1 MVLTSLLVTGNT
13 NLIIMKI
20 KKIIFI
26 IIIFI
31 IILGS
36 LGIFYVGNTL
46 NNKNNMI
53 TVTLPEGYT
62 NKEIGQTLEKSG
74 LVSEKDFISEAEK
87 WTDSNY
93 WFLKGIT
100 NDKHKLD
107 GFLYPATYSFEKNA
121 SSKTIINEML
131 KGFELNIAPNKNY
144 IIKNKLNIRNTL
156 ITASLVEK
164 EAKKEVD
171 RPKIASVI
179 YNRIKKNMP
188 LQIDATI
195 LYVIGHKAKL
205 YNKDLAVKSPYN
217 TYLNKGLPPSPI
229 CNPGTKSINAA
240 IYPANTNYIYYV
252 LNSKTNEHIFSETY
266 AEHIKNVAIY
276 IK

>member
-1 MVLTSLLVTGNT
+1 
-13 NLIIMKI
+13 MKI
-20 KKIIFI
+20 KKFIFI

-31 IILGS
+31 LA
-36 LGIFYVGNTL
+36 LCVIFYLSNILT
-46 NNKNNMI
+46 NKNNI
-53 TVTLPEGYT
+53 VTVTIPEGYKNT
-62 NKEIGQTLEKSG
+62 EIGQALEKSG
-74 LVSEKDFISEAEK
+74 LVTEEDFINETEN
-87 WTDSNY
+87 WTDDNY
-93 WFLKGIT
+93 WFLKKVP
-100 NDKHKLD
+100 NDKHRLD
-107 GFLYPATYSFEKNA
+107 GFLYPATYSFSKKA

-131 KGFELNIAPNKNY
+131 KGFQLNIAPNKDY

-179 YNRIKKNMP
+179 YNRLNKNMP

-240 IYPANTNYIYYV
+240 IHPATTNYIYYV

-266 AEHIKNVAIY
+266 AQHLKNVSIY

>member
-1 MVLTSLLVTGNT
+1 
-13 NLIIMKI
+13 MKI
-20 KKIIFI
+20 NKVISI
-26 IIIFI
+26 IIIFF
-31 IILGS
+31 LVS
-36 LGIFYVGNTL
+36 CGIFYLSNTL
-46 NNKNNMI
+46 TNKNNI
-53 TVTLPEGYT
+53 VTVTIPEGYT

-74 LVSEKDFISEAEK
+74 LVAEKDFINQTEN
-87 WTDSNY
+87 WTDNNY
-93 WFLKGIT
+93 WFLKEVP
-100 NDKHKLD
+100 NDKHRLD
-107 GFLYPATYSFEKNA
+107 GFLYPATYSFSKKA
-121 SSKTIINEML
+121 TSKTIINEML

-144 IIKNKLNIRNTL
+144 VVKNKLNVRNTL

-179 YNRIKKNMP
+179 YNRINKDMP

-240 IYPANTNYIYYV
+240 IHPANNNYIYYV

-266 AEHIKNVAIY
+266 AEHLKNVSKY